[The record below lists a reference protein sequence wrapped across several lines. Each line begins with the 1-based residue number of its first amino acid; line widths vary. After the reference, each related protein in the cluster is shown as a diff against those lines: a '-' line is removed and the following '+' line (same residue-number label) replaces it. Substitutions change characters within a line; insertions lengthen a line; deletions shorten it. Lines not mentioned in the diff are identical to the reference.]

1 VNFFTLHKKNLYAL
15 EGLKMRNLA
24 LVTGNNVSMTK
35 DERERLT
42 KLEIDAQYLQ
52 KEVVGIKKD
61 TAEIKELLQQG
72 KGAIWAFVKVGM
84 AMSAI
89 IGFAVVLYEKLPNW
103 LK

>member
-1 VNFFTLHKKNLYAL
+1 
-15 EGLKMRNLA
+15 MRNNLA

-42 KLEIDAQYLQ
+42 KLEVDNDYLK
-52 KEVVGIKKD
+52 KEVG
-61 TAEIKELLQQG
+61 EIKQDTKEIKNLLQQG

-89 IGFAVVLYEKLPNW
+89 IGFAVVLYDKLPNW